1 MKLQIEAQK
10 LRVRVDEQELARLLA
25 GAPVESHTRFAAA
38 FCMQVTLTLTP
49 QADAS
54 LDGQLQAWLIGLPLA
69 AVREHAASLPNR
81 EGLHFTLA
89 GARGE
94 PPLEL
99 RFDVDGRA
107 SARRRRSTR
116 GS

>member
-10 LRVRVDEQELARLLA
+10 LRVRVDEEELARLLA
-25 GAPVESHTRFAAA
+25 GARVESHTRFAAA
-38 FCMQVTLTLTP
+38 FHMQVALTLTP

-54 LDGQLQAWLIGLPLA
+54 LDGQPQAWLIALPLS
-69 AVREHAASLPNR
+69 AVRAHAASLPNR

-89 GARGE
+89 GAVDE

-99 RFDVDGRA
+99 LFDVDVRD

-116 GS
+116 SG

>member
-10 LRVRVDEQELARLLA
+10 LRVRVDEDELTRLLT

-38 FCMQVTLTLTP
+38 FHMQVTLTLTT

-54 LDGQLQAWLIGLPLA
+54 LSGQPQAWLIALPRA
-69 AVREHAASLPNR
+69 AVCEHAASLPNR
-81 EGLHFTLA
+81 DGLRFTLA
-89 GARGE
+89 GACGE

-99 RFDVDGRA
+99 LFDVDVRD
-107 SARRRRSTR
+107 SARRRRSSR
-116 GS
+116 SG

>member
-10 LRVRVDEQELARLLA
+10 LRVRVNEQELARLLA

-54 LDGQLQAWLIGLPLA
+54 LSGQPQAWLIALPLA
-69 AVREHAASLPNR
+69 AVREHTASLPSR

-89 GARGE
+89 GAVDE

-99 RFDVDGRA
+99 LFDVDVRD
-107 SARRRRSTR
+107 SVRRRSTR
-116 GS
+116 GG

>member
-10 LRVRVDEQELARLLA
+10 LRVRVDEEELARLLA
-25 GAPVESHTRFAAA
+25 GAPVESHTWFATA
-38 FCMQVTLTLTP
+38 FRMQVALILTP
-49 QADAS
+49 QAEAS
-54 LDGQLQAWLIGLPLA
+54 LDGQPQAWLIGLPLA
-69 AVREHAASLPNR
+69 TVREHAASLPNR

-89 GARGE
+89 GAVDE

-99 RFDVDGRA
+99 LFDVDVRD

-116 GS
+116 SG

>member
-10 LRVRVDEQELARLLA
+10 LRVRVNEQELARLLA
-25 GAPVESHTRFAAA
+25 GAPVESHTGFAAA
-38 FCMQVTLTLTP
+38 FCMQVTLALTP

-54 LDGQLQAWLIGLPLA
+54 LSGQPQAWLIGLPLA

-89 GARGE
+89 GALGE

-99 RFDVDGRA
+99 LFDVDVRD
-107 SARRRRSTR
+107 SVRRRRSIR

>member
-10 LRVRVDEQELARLLA
+10 LRVRVDEEELARLLA

-38 FCMQVTLTLTP
+38 FRMQVTLTLTP

-54 LDGQLQAWLIGLPLA
+54 LGGQPQAWLIGLPLA
-69 AVREHAASLPNR
+69 AVRAHAASLPSR
-81 EGLHFTLA
+81 EGLYFTLA
-89 GARGE
+89 SDADE

-99 RFDVDGRA
+99 LFDVDVRD
-107 SARRRRSTR
+107 SARRRRSIR
-116 GS
+116 SG